1 MKKKRILIMLVACF
15 VCLISAT
22 LLLDK
27 NKTDNDDVKE
37 ILTDVDVDTNIDT
50 KTDTKTDTKNDTDEK
65 EEPTLGEYGNPLKT
79 SYIPESLLDYLAD
92 AILDSSEEEI
102 LKDMVSDK
110 TLSSQELESYMLD
123 TTFATYKKQLDEYN
137 GYVLLVDA
145 DNDNIDDLFFMI
157 NDGGSMGNNSRILLK
172 GNSDGSFIETSN
184 TMDVTQELAF
194 IKYKEKNYLIESSF
208 NYNYKQY
215 NGINIVQFENGKICE
230 KVYLTLK
237 ADGYDISTHTIED
250 KYKPIAQ
257 EALDISKDK
266 YDIADLDAEIITG
279 EAETSLNQ
287 EDYESYQ
294 NELYMQ
300 DYNWLSCDLNND
312 GIDEIYTKGIFF
324 TSTIHTVTNLQS
336 AILTDKIPE
345 SDIYPDIL
353 RYCNIKEEGTLVM
366 FWVST
371 VDNKNVINMMTYR
384 DITNYAVKGYIVSK
398 NDVLQ
403 VYEVNFMGNRNVQP
417 TIYTRGI
424 NYEDDESGFEG

>member
-50 KTDTKTDTKNDTDEK
+50 NTDTKTDTKNDTDEK
-65 EEPTLGEYGNPLKT
+65 EELTLDEYGNPLKT
-79 SYIPESLLDYLAD
+79 SYIPDSLLDFLSD
-92 AILDSSEEEI
+92 AILDSREEEI
-102 LKDMVSDK
+102 LKDLVSHK
-110 TLSSQELESYMLD
+110 KLSNQEIESYMLD
-123 TTFATYKKQLDEYN
+123 TTFATYKKQLDEYS

-145 DNDNIDDLFFMI
+145 DNDKIDDLFFMI

-172 GNSDGSFIETSN
+172 GNQDGTFSETSN

-194 IKYKEKNYLIESSF
+194 IKYKEKNYLIETSF

-215 NGINIVQFENGKICE
+215 NGFNVVYFEDGQIYE
-230 KVYLTLK
+230 KVYLTLT

-279 EAETSLNQ
+279 EAEISLNQ
-287 EDYESYQ
+287 EDYESYE
-294 NELYMQ
+294 NEMYMQ

-336 AILTDKIPE
+336 AILTDYLPE
-345 SDIYPDIL
+345 LDRYPDIL
-353 RYCNIKEEGTLVM
+353 RYCNIKAEGTLVM

-371 VDNKNVINMMTYR
+371 LDNRNVINMITYR
-384 DITNYAVKGYIVSK
+384 DITNYAVKGYIVNK
-398 NDVLQ
+398 DEVLQ
-403 VYEVNFMGNRNVQP
+403 VYEVNFTGNRKVQP

-424 NYEDDESGFEG
+424 NYEDDESGIEG